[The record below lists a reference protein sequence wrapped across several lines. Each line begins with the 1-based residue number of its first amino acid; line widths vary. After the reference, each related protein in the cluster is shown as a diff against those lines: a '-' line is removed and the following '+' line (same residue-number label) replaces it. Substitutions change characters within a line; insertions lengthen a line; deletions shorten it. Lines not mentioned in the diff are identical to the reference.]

1 MPSVLITGASDGIGR
16 ALVECYRS
24 KGWTV
29 IAHGRRQASRVAPQL
44 PAQVK
49 YVEADL
55 NMPTEDTIA
64 RVAQATPDSLDLAIL
79 NAGMGVVAP
88 PERTTPAQI
97 NDMIAVNT
105 TAPLLL
111 AQALFPRLQAA
122 QGKLTFIG
130 STAARGAHRD
140 FAVYAATKAALSG
153 AARSLRLEWEG
164 RVPVQIIHPGPT
176 ATGMHDKAGLGDI
189 AARKY
194 FTAPDRVARAIETAI
209 EGDKPSVR
217 FGPLFMLRH
226 AIAGS
231 RT

>member
-29 IAHGRRQASRVAPQL
+29 IAHGRRPASRISPQL
-44 PAQVK
+44 PAQVR

-55 NMPTEDTIA
+55 SDTSTDT
-64 RVAQATPDSLDLAIL
+64 VAQIVDATPDALDLAIL
-79 NAGMGVVAP
+79 NAGMGVVATP
-88 PERTTPAQI
+88 AETTPQQI
-97 NDMIAVNT
+97 SNMIAVNT

-111 AQALFPRLQAA
+111 AQALLPRLLAGS
-122 QGKLTFIG
+122 GKLCFIG

-189 AARKY
+189 PARKY
-194 FTAPDRVARAIETAI
+194 FTAPDIVARAIETAI
-209 EGDKPSVR
+209 EGGKPSVR
-217 FGPLFMLRH
+217 FGPLFILRH
-226 AIAGS
+226 ALMRGQS
-231 RT
+231 